1 MFTVMKLESFMTQ
14 KQKIVNMKIIITEN
28 QLFLIRRLQQFV
40 DLVEDQIDGYERNE
54 DGAWW
59 CKYNTPDSFLENL
72 GDRCIEEFVNN
83 NWEFFH
89 DSSENG
95 GSNMDISLLYN
106 IVDQDYGNY
115 IKNLFVR
122 KCNYYRY

>member
-1 MFTVMKLESFMTQ
+1 
-14 KQKIVNMKIIITEN
+14 MKIIITEN

-59 CKYNTPDSFLENL
+59 CKYNTPDSFLENFR
-72 GDRCIEEFVNN
+72 DRCIEEFVNN

-89 DSSENG
+89 DNSENG

>member
-95 GSNMDISLLYN
+95 GSNIDISLLYN

>member
-59 CKYNTPDSFLENL
+59 CKYNTPDSFLENFR
-72 GDRCIEEFVNN
+72 DRCIEEFVNN

-95 GSNMDISLLYN
+95 GSNIDISLLYN

-115 IKNLFVR
+115 IRNLFVR

>member
-1 MFTVMKLESFMTQ
+1 MFTVMRLESSITQ

-72 GDRCIEEFVNN
+72 GDRCIEEFVSN

-115 IKNLFVR
+115 IRNLFVR

>member
-1 MFTVMKLESFMTQ
+1 MFTVMRLESSITQ

-59 CKYNTPDSFLENL
+59 CKNNTPDSFLENL
-72 GDRCIEEFVNN
+72 GDRCIEEFVSN

-115 IKNLFVR
+115 IRNLFVR